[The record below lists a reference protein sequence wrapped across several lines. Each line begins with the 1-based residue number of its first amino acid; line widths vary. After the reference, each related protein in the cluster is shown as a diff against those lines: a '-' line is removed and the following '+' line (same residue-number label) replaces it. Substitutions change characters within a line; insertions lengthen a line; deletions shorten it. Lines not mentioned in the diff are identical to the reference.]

1 MTATF
6 IDGTK
11 VGEDLKAEVAAEV
24 KELQGRGIRPGL
36 SVILVG
42 EDAASSAYVNMKAR
56 TCEKLG
62 IHSRKITLPGSI
74 QTAELVEQ
82 VRRLNEDDAIDGIL
96 IQLPLPKHVD
106 KHTVLESVDP
116 KKDVDGFH
124 SSNLGSLLLGHEAL
138 VACTPFGVMTLL
150 KRYGV
155 NLEGK
160 HAVVL
165 GRSDDVG
172 KPQAVLLMHANATV
186 TICHSKTRNLA
197 DVVRQADVIVAAIG
211 RTALVTADMV
221 KPGAVV
227 MDVGT
232 NKVSDRATVE
242 RLFGRDETR
251 WSDFEKRGYVWAGDV
266 DERGVKE
273 VASMLTPVPG
283 GVGPMTIATLM
294 KNTLAAARMR
304 RKI

>member
-11 VGEDLKAEVAAEV
+11 IAEEIKAEAAREVA
-24 KELQGRGIRPGL
+24 ELHQRGIRPGL

-42 EDAASSAYVNMKAR
+42 DDAASSAYVNMKAR

-62 IHSRKITLPGSI
+62 IHSRKLTLPGAM
-74 QTAELVEQ
+74 QTTELVGE
-82 VRRLNEDDAIDGIL
+82 VRKLNEDDSIDGIL
-96 IQLPLPKHVD
+96 IQLPLPKHVN
-106 KHTVLESVDP
+106 KHAVLESVNP

-138 VACTPFGVMTLL
+138 VACTPYGVMTLL
-150 KRYGV
+150 KRSGV
-155 NLEGK
+155 NPEGK

-172 KPQAVLLMHANATV
+172 KPQAILLMHANATV

-197 DVVRQADVIVAAIG
+197 DIVRQADIVVASIG
-211 RTALVTADMV
+211 RTALVTGDMV

-227 MDVGT
+227 IDVGT
-232 NKVSDRATVE
+232 NKVSDRSAVE
-242 RLFGRDETR
+242 RLFGRDSAR
-251 WSDFEKRGYVWAGDV
+251 WQDFEKRGYVWAGDV
-266 DERGVKE
+266 EERSVKE

-304 RKI
+304 RGI

>member
-24 KELQGRGIRPGL
+24 QELQGRGIRPGL

-62 IHSRKITLPGSI
+62 IYSRKLSLPAAI
-74 QTAELVEQ
+74 QTNELIDQ
-82 VRRLNEDDAIDGIL
+82 VKRLNEDDAIDGIL
-96 IQLPLPKHVD
+96 IQLPLPKHVN
-106 KHTVLESVDP
+106 KHAVLESVDP

-138 VACTPFGVMTLL
+138 VACTPAGVMTLL

-155 NLEGK
+155 NLEGR

-165 GRSDDVG
+165 GR
-172 KPQAVLLMHANATV
+172 
-186 TICHSKTRNLA
+186 
-197 DVVRQADVIVAAIG
+197 
-211 RTALVTADMV
+211 
-221 KPGAVV
+221 
-227 MDVGT
+227 
-232 NKVSDRATVE
+232 
-242 RLFGRDETR
+242 
-251 WSDFEKRGYVWAGDV
+251 
-266 DERGVKE
+266 
-273 VASMLTPVPG
+273 
-283 GVGPMTIATLM
+283 
-294 KNTLAAARMR
+294 
-304 RKI
+304 